1 MTAPRILIGTLG
13 APHGVRGLVKVF
25 PLSGQPDLFASPRL
39 FYTQP
44 QGGRSLKVS
53 LARVGPKSIL
63 VAVEG
68 VADRTAAEGLT
79 GLKLYLPRADFPELE
94 AGAYYH
100 ADLIGLRA
108 LDGQGRAVGV
118 VAGVENFGAGDL
130 LEIRPD
136 TGESF
141 YLPFTESFVPE
152 VDLHARTVRVEDAEG
167 FLNPEKNPEA

>member
-1 MTAPRILIGTLG
+1 MTAPRILVCTLG
-13 APHGVRGLVKVF
+13 APHGVKGLVKVF

-44 QGGRSLKVS
+44 QGGRSLKIS
-53 LARVGPKSIL
+53 LARVAPKSIL
-63 VAVEG
+63 IAVEG

-100 ADLIGLRA
+100 VDLIGLRA
-108 LDGQGRAVGV
+108 VDGQGRAVGV
-118 VAGVENFGAGDL
+118 VVGVENFGAGDL
-130 LEIRPD
+130 LEINPD

-141 YLPFTESFVPE
+141 YVPFADSFVPD
-152 VDLHARTVRVEDAEG
+152 VDLNAGTVRVEGAES
-167 FLNPEKNPEA
+167 FLNPEA

>member
-13 APHGVRGLVKVF
+13 APHGVKGLVKVF

-44 QGGRSLKVS
+44 QAGRGLKVS

-63 VAVEG
+63 IAVEG
-68 VADRTAAEGLT
+68 VTDRTAAEELT
-79 GLKLYLPRADFPELE
+79 GLKLYLPRADFPDLE
-94 AGAYYH
+94 PGAYYH
-100 ADLIGLRA
+100 ADLIGLCA
-108 LDGQGRAVGV
+108 VDGRGRAVGV

-130 LEIRPD
+130 LEVRPD

-141 YLPFTESFVPE
+141 YVPFADSFVPE
-152 VDLHARTVRVEDAEG
+152 VDLHARTVRVEGAEE
-167 FLNPEKNPEA
+167 FSNPKKKLES